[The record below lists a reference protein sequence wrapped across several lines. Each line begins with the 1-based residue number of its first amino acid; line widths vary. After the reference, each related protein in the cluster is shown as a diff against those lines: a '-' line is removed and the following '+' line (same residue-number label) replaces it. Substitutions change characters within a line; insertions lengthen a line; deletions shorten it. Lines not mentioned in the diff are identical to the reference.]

1 MRFWS
6 GLTVKQRILD
16 GLCILLCLAMVIY
29 DIISYVNLPE
39 IIPLNYN
46 LSGETTGYGNKYT
59 IFILLGIILII
70 TASLCVMLRIPGFYK
85 TINVPW
91 PVPWGREPLLVSAT
105 KDFLCW
111 CNLSITATLTY
122 LNFCIA
128 GQQKPGI
135 FIWITQAALLVLV
148 ILFIL
153 KLRRICKGK

>member
-1 MRFWS
+1 MRFWA

-39 IIPLNYN
+39 VIPLSYN
-46 LSGETTGYGNKYT
+46 LSGVATGYGKKYA
-59 IFILLGIILII
+59 IFIVLGIVLVV

-91 PVPWGREPLLVSAT
+91 PVPWGREPLLISAT

-111 CNLSITATLTY
+111 CNLDMTVTFAY

-128 GQQKPGI
+128 SQQRPGI
-135 FIWITQAALLVLV
+135 LVWIPTAALLVLTV
-148 ILFIL
+148 LFIL
-153 KLRRICKGK
+153 KLRRICKGR